1 MRSEAAI
8 MTHTRRRGVGRLLLL
23 RRDELHVV
31 QTEMESFNRFLDQIR
46 ILLADVPELHGGN
59 AHEQLAV
66 FHVAVASGLQPGVVG
81 VAVNFFLER
90 LENLHPGIDG
100 SCGSG

>member
-1 MRSEAAI
+1 
-8 MTHTRRRGVGRLLLL
+8 MTHPRRGGVWRLLLL
-23 RRDELHVV
+23 RRDEFHVV
-31 QTEMESFNRFLDQIR
+31 QAEMESFNRFLDQIG

-59 AHEQLAV
+59 ADEELAI
-66 FHVAVASGLQPGVVG
+66 FHMAVASGLQPSVVG
-81 VAVNFFLER
+81 MAVNFFLER